1 MSLAAKLQRDL
12 HERTL
17 GAYIAFDNLSAPPD
31 RVVKKLFDAFELLAR
46 NPELGH
52 VREDLTSYPVLFWP
66 VEPYLVIYRA
76 AKSQTEIVAVVH
88 GSRDIPR
95 FLRSLRR
102 LDFE

>member
-1 MSLAAKLQRDL
+1 MKRYVLSREVERDL
-12 HERTL
+12 EEL
-17 GAYIAFDNLSAPPD
+17 WEYIAFDNLSAAD

-52 VREDLTSYPVLFWP
+52 LREDLTSYPVLFWP

-76 AKSQTEIVAVVH
+76 TKSHTEIVAVVH

-95 FLRSLRR
+95 FLRALRR
-102 LDFE
+102 LDF